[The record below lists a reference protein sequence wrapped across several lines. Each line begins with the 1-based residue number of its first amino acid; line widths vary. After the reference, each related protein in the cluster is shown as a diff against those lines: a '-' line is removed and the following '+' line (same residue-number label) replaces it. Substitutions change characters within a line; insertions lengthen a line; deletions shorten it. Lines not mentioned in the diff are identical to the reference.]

1 MREGLLWFDPD
12 PKLAPEAKL
21 AAAAARFA
29 ERFGRPANCCHVH
42 PDQQFV
48 DPTIAVVPDPAVRRH
63 HLWVGR
69 DESLAPAP
77 APRRTARKRS
87 A

>member
-1 MREGLLWFDPD
+1 MKEGLLWLDRN
-12 PKLAPEAKL
+12 AKL
-21 AAAAARFA
+21 SPQAKLGQAAARFA

-42 PDQQFV
+42 PDHLFEQ
-48 DPTIAVVPDPAVRRH
+48 PGMEIVPDPAVLPH

-69 DESLAPAP
+69 DEALV
-77 APRRTARKRS
+77 APRSRKRS